1 LFPVRVMFEGDFMKP
16 FEELTHRG
24 KLMRLRQVAR
34 AALDAYGLADAQFK
48 FITNTGNSIFRVYA
62 QSPAPVRAAHDLFLD
77 NQYVLRIHQ
86 PGYMTAEEITSELE
100 WLSALRCDAGVPVPE
115 PVPTVNGEL
124 LVKVTAPGVPGM
136 RNCSLLRW
144 MKGRMLTKDIF
155 PRHFRAVGRLMA
167 QLHEHAVQWHPPQ
180 GFTRR
185 HWDWDGLFGDT
196 AGFGVPARVLWA
208 EIPEPD
214 FEPLE
219 TVARHVWQ
227 VMDELGKG
235 KDVYGLIHS
244 DLAVQDNMLF
254 RGGEARAIDFDDCG
268 YSYWMYDIA
277 VTLSDWQEDKA
288 WPTIRDALV
297 GGYREIRSLPEEQLA
312 YLDIFMA
319 ARHGTIMMWAT
330 GSAHLFPKYCEGA
343 YRWREGAA
351 RHVRRYVKGL

>member
-1 LFPVRVMFEGDFMKP
+1 MLPVRVMFKGDFMKP
-16 FEELTHRG
+16 FEELTYHG
-24 KLMRLRQVAR
+24 KLRRLRQVAC
-34 AALDAYGLADAQFK
+34 AALDAYGLAEAQFK

-62 QSPAPVRAAHDLFLD
+62 PNPAPVKVAHDLFFD

-86 PGYMTAEEITSELE
+86 PGYQTAEEITSELE
-100 WLSALRCDAGVPVPE
+100 WLSALRRDAELPVPE

-124 LVKVTAPGVPGM
+124 LVKVAAPGVPGV

-144 MKGRMLTKDIF
+144 MKGRMLTKSVL
-155 PRHFRAVGRLMA
+155 PHHFRAVGRLMA
-167 QLHEHAVQWHPPQ
+167 QLNEHAVQWQPPR

-196 AGFGVPARVLWA
+196 AGFGVPAQVLWA
-208 EIPEPD
+208 EIPESD

-219 TVARHVWQ
+219 TVTRHVRQ

-268 YSYWMYDIA
+268 YGYWMYDIA
-277 VTLSDWQEDKA
+277 VTLSDWQEDDS
-288 WPTIRDALV
+288 WPTIRDAV
-297 GGYREIRSLPEEQLA
+297 IGGYREIRSLPEEQLA
-312 YLDIFMA
+312 YLDQFMA

-330 GSAHLFPKYCEGA
+330 GFAHLFPKYRDGA

-351 RHVRRYVKGL
+351 RHVRRYVNNL